1 MSFDVVVYFGDG
13 VPLEEYLRGISHFQ
27 ALSTDRVVRA
37 TDGTVT
43 AEEEVEYGNEV
54 GIEMVA
60 RVRLDEVDA
69 RDWELQQSE
78 FGVGL
83 ALALTCFDGDLFVD
97 DCGGRLVVRRDKG
110 KVTWGEHFLRPR
122 IEAAMRDLAVTR
134 QGPPPHA
141 PLVTHGHGHPDRH
154 PSL

>member
-13 VPLEEYLRGISHFQ
+13 VPLEEYLRGISHFR

-43 AEEEVEYGNEV
+43 AEEELEYGEEV
-54 GIEMVA
+54 GIQMVA

-83 ALALTCFDGDLFVD
+83 ALALTCFNGNLFVD

-122 IEAAMRDLAVTR
+122 IEAAVHALKPHPDEA
-134 QGPPPHA
+134 PPPTRIA
-141 PLVTHGHGHPDRH
+141 
-154 PSL
+154 

>member
-1 MSFDVVVYFGDG
+1 MSFDVVVYFGEG
-13 VPLEEYLRGISHFQ
+13 VPLEEYLRGIAHFR

-43 AEEEVEYGNEV
+43 AEEELEYGKEV

-83 ALALTCFDGDLFVD
+83 ALALTCFNGDLFVD

-110 KVTWGEHFLRPR
+110 QVTWGEHFLRPR
-122 IEAAMRDLAVTR
+122 IEAAVRAIEPRPDQA
-134 QGPPPHA
+134 PPPTRIA
-141 PLVTHGHGHPDRH
+141 
-154 PSL
+154 